1 MKKIIFSMVVLAA
14 IALVPNRA
22 MAQSTVSGTTA
33 GANIVTPIL
42 LEQTETLHFGTMS
55 VLSGAG
61 GTCVLAT
68 DNTRTKTGGVNLS
81 AANPASK
88 NAAYKVSG
96 AASTGY
102 AISLPATITVNGP
115 GGASMLINTLT
126 AKPASQANNATNGT
140 LDGSG
145 ADTFTVGGTLNVAAN
160 QATGAYTGTF
170 DVTVAYN

>member
-22 MAQSTVSGTTA
+22 MAQSTASGAA

-42 LEQTETLHFGTMS
+42 LTQTAALHFGTMS
-55 VLSGAG
+55 VLAGAG
-61 GTCVLAT
+61 GTCILAT

-81 AANPASK
+81 AASPTST
-88 NAAYKVSG
+88 NAAYSVSG

-102 AISLPATITVNGP
+102 AITLPATITVNGP
-115 GGASMLINTLT
+115 GGASMLISALT
-126 AKPASQANNATNGT
+126 AKPASQAANATTGT

-145 ADTFTVGGTLNVAAN
+145 ADTFTVGGTLTVAAG
-160 QATGAYTGTF
+160 QATGAYSGTF
-170 DVTVAYN
+170 DVTVAYY